1 MFPIFI
7 GFNSS
12 LSFLLVHFPSLSA
25 KSGPYDKSQC
35 KKPTLLSPQPLPES
49 EEGSEKLSSSFLP
62 SCPSSLRGSFPL
74 KTMVSE
80 VKKISGNAVPLIGN
94 DIDTDRIIPARYLKA
109 ITFDDLGEGLFID
122 DRKAL
127 NGEHPFDQTHYQGA
141 KILIANRN
149 FGCGSSREHAPQAL
163 AKWGITALIGESF
176 AEIFFGNCVAMG
188 IPCVTSESEV
198 VKQLQELVTANPQE
212 VVTID
217 LEKLQVQIGDF
228 TASVVMIEGTR
239 SAFIAGTW
247 DACGQLVANAQQVK
261 ATAAKLPYIGWGN
274 LAAS

>member
-1 MFPIFI
+1 
-7 GFNSS
+7 
-12 LSFLLVHFPSLSA
+12 
-25 KSGPYDKSQC
+25 
-35 KKPTLLSPQPLPES
+35 
-49 EEGSEKLSSSFLP
+49 
-62 SCPSSLRGSFPL
+62 
-74 KTMVSE
+74 MVSE
-80 VKKISGNAVPLIGN
+80 VKQISSQAVPLLGN

-109 ITFDDLGEGLFID
+109 ITFDDLREGVFVD

-127 NGEHPFDQTHYQGA
+127 NGEHPFDQIQYQGA
-141 KILIANRN
+141 NILIVNRN

-163 AKWGITALIGESF
+163 AKWGIKALIGESF

-188 IPCVTSESEV
+188 IPCVTAEAEV
-198 VKQLQELVTANPQE
+198 VQQLQELVIANPQE

-217 LEKLQVQIGDF
+217 LEKLQVEIGDF
-228 TASVVMIEGTR
+228 TASLVMSEGTR

-261 ATAAKLPYIGWGN
+261 ATAAKLPYIAWGN